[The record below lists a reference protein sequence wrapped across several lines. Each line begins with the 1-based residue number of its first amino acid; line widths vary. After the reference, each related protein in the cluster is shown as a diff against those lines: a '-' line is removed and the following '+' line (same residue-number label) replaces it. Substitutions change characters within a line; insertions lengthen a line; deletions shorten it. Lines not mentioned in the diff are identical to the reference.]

1 MPIGAVLM
9 SQQIFDEVANKSNEL
24 GGFGHGFTYSGHPVA
39 CAVALE
45 ALHIYK
51 ERDIVAQVNRVAP
64 AFQKGFKDLAKS
76 PIVGEVP
83 NHLKFCT

>member
-1 MPIGAVLM
+1 MPRAM
-9 SQQIFDEVANKSNEL
+9 DDL
-24 GGFGHGFTYSGHPVA
+24 GLPIEILQLCGHG
-39 CAVALE
+39 CR
-45 ALHIYK
+45 